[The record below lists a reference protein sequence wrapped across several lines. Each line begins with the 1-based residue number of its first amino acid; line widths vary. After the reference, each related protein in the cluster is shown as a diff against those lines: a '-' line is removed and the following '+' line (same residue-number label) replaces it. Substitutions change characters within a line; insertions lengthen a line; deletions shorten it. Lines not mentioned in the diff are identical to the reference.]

1 MSKGLG
7 GEVGVSE
14 INTQSDGRDDVVGD
28 SVECTA
34 VGEADGWW
42 KLAVP
47 CDHRSVRCLADS
59 RVAMAVV

>member
-34 VGEADGWW
+34 VGEAD
-42 KLAVP
+42 
-47 CDHRSVRCLADS
+47 DMMDIRSSGYGVS
-59 RVAMAVV
+59 